1 MPASI
6 AKEMQMPPVQG
17 YEAQVVAAKE
27 ALETAR
33 GALSRDVAQA
43 VGTADWI
50 QILRDRYD
58 VQVLVAQIGETA
70 KQPDFVAKLHSA
82 ADKVRQQQRQRGR
95 PAKSSNGAPAQTKSA
110 SQPPAKAG
118 AATI

>member
-1 MPASI
+1 
-6 AKEMQMPPVQG
+6 MPPVQG
-17 YEAQVVAAKE
+17 YEAQVAAAKE
-27 ALETAR
+27 QLEMAR

-43 VGTADWI
+43 VGTADWV

-70 KQPDFVAKLHSA
+70 KQADFVAKLHTA

-110 SQPPAKAG
+110 SQLQPKPG
-118 AATI
+118 ATAV